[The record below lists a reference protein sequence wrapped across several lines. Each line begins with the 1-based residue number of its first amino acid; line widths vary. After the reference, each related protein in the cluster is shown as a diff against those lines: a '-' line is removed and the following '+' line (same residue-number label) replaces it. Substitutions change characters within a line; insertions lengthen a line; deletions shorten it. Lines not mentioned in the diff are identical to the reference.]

1 MPASRP
7 LRFIS
12 WNVNGLRAV
21 RNKGFL
27 DFLAAHRPDVLCLQ
41 EVRATPEQLD
51 ALDWPQG
58 WERIW
63 NPAHKAGYS
72 GTAVFTRVAPL
83 AVTRGI
89 GAREHDREGRVLNV
103 EFPDYFVVNCY
114 TPNAQRELTRLDYR
128 QKWDRAFLRHLRK
141 LEATKPVI
149 FCGDIN
155 VAHTELDLARPKQN
169 TRTHGFTIEE
179 RTGFANIIQAGFI
192 DTFREFESGN
202 GHYTWWSQ
210 MGGARA
216 RNVGWRI
223 DYWCISAALRPRLRR
238 AWILRDVM
246 GSDHC
251 PVGMELA

>member
-12 WNVNGLRAV
+12 WNVNGLRAI

-27 DFLAAHRPDVLCLQ
+27 DFLAAQEPDVLCLQ
-41 EVRATPEQLD
+41 EVRATPEQLEP
-51 ALDWPQG
+51 LEWPAG
-58 WERIW
+58 WQRIW
-63 NPAHKAGYS
+63 NPAQKAGYS
-72 GTAVFTRVAPL
+72 GTGVFTRVAPL
-83 AVTRGI
+83 AVTRGF
-89 GAREHDREGRVLNV
+89 GMKEHDAEGRVLNL
-103 EFPDYFVVNCY
+103 EFEDYFIVNCY
-114 TPNAQRELTRLDYR
+114 TPNSQRELTRLDYR
-128 QKWDRAFLRHLRK
+128 QQWDRAFLKHLKK
-141 LEATKPVI
+141 LEARKPVI

-179 RTGFANIIQAGFI
+179 RTGFSNLIKAGFI
-192 DTFREFESGN
+192 DTFREFETGN

-216 RNVGWRI
+216 RNIGWRI
-223 DYWCISAALRPRLRR
+223 DYWGISTALRPRLRR
-238 AWILRDVM
+238 AWILPDVK

-251 PVGMELA
+251 PVAMELA